1 MKIALWIIGIVV
13 FAALVLFAIAIKE
26 APELDDEK
34 MEM

>member
-13 FAALVLFAIAIKE
+13 FVALALIAIAIKE